1 MATLTAMGIKITIRD
16 GRINRNPAQATPE
29 GWGPV
34 LAVVERDEPL
44 EMGDKI
50 RFPDGDFLVVG
61 VNEGPGAS
69 GWEQTVHIGN
79 MWGDATDA
87 EADGA

>member
-1 MATLTAMGIKITIRD
+1 MATLTAMGYKVTIRD
-16 GRINRNPAQATPE
+16 GRINRNPAQVGAE

-34 LAVVERDEPL
+34 LAVVERDEMFEL
-44 EMGDKI
+44 GDKI
-50 RFPDGDFLVVG
+50 RFPDGDFLVIG

-79 MWGDATDA
+79 MWGDAA
-87 EADGA
+87 EVDGA